1 MDSTACDAEGS
12 RIRTRD
18 CEKDG
23 AAADDEEC
31 PGEALEIVQCTPKTC
46 LNIACDCDVGST
58 TYGTK
63 NGVCSGK
70 VYISLV
76 TSR

>member
-1 MDSTACDAEGS
+1 MDETACRADGT

-23 AAADDEEC
+23 AESDEC
-31 PGEALEIVQCTPKTC
+31 PGEGSEIVECTPKTC